1 MEFLGDASNASAVDV
16 IAFVREVV
24 EKFPNLRSGIV
35 DKLLQTF
42 TEIKSGKVFRGAMWI
57 VGEYAASR
65 EEVEEAMEKVRK
77 VIGEIPILAS
87 EQVKLCSFILSPLC
101 SPLTRLLN
109 CSASSIKLNKK
120 LKPQLP
126 IKSTA
131 NLNSPKNLY
140 LPLRLEFSPTV
151 PTPLRPSSLLL
162 LPLHMPPTLKP
173 SRLLLNPLFER

>member
-87 EQVKLCSFILSPLC
+87 EQVSLLFTPYRYLTILITVSF
-101 SPLTRLLN
+101 

-120 LKPQLP
+120 LKPRLQT
-126 IKSTA
+126 KSMA
-131 NLNSPKNLY
+131 NLNSPKNLFPP
-140 LPLRLEFSPTV
+140 LPLECSPTV
-151 PTPLRPSSLLL
+151 PTPPRPSSPPL
-162 LPLHMPPTLKP
+162 LPPHTQPTSKP
-173 SRLLLNPLFER
+173 SRLLLNLLFEP